1 MDRRTFTLSMLSTA
15 ALAGCTSSGRFADP
29 SRQFRADYGS
39 VVDGGFQ
46 LPRIP
51 ITKVDKQYLRQIVDY
66 ETRERPGTVV
76 VDVPS
81 RHLYLV
87 EPEGRAVRY
96 GVGVGRQGF
105 AWAGNATVGW
115 KKEWPTWTPP
125 PNMMKRQPELRRWAG
140 GMPPGLGNPLG
151 PRALYLTRGGQ
162 DTMYRL
168 HGTPEWWSIGT
179 AVSSGCIRLMNQDII
194 DLYNR
199 VRTGARVVVRQ
210 A

>member
-1 MDRRTFTLSMLSTA
+1 MNRRAFTLSLLSTV
-15 ALAGCTSSGRFADP
+15 ALAGCSSVGGIGHP
-29 SRQFRADYGS
+29 SNQFRSAYGA
-39 VVDGGFQ
+39 VVDGGWR

-51 ITKVDKQYLRQIVDY
+51 ITKIDREYRRQIVDY
-66 ETRERPGTVV
+66 PTKQRPGTII
-76 VDVPS
+76 VDVPN

-87 EPEGRAVRY
+87 EPEGKAIRY
-96 GVGVGRQGF
+96 GVGVGRDGF
-105 AWAGNATVGW
+105 RWSGNATIGW

-125 PNMMKRQPELRRWAG
+125 PNMIRRQPELRKWAG

-151 PRALYLTRGGQ
+151 PRALYLTKGGK

-168 HGTPEWWSIGT
+168 HGTPEWWTIGT

-199 VRTGARVVVRQ
+199 VKPGAKVIVRQ